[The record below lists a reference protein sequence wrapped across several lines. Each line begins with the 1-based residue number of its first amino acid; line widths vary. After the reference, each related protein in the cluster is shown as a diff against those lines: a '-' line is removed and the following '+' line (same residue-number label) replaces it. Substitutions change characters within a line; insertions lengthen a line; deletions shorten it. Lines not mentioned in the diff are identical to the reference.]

1 VQVANGAS
9 INYDSQTG
17 RILNPEGLQF
27 APNTTKAFVQDY
39 VSRYYGVAE
48 ASLMSKTFAKL
59 REVTISYD
67 LPRSLLGNGFV
78 QKVSV
83 SLIGRNLLY
92 FYGDKRFKDVDLDQY
107 NGAISQTGLQSPTV
121 RSYGLNLNATF

>member
-1 VQVANGAS
+1 
-9 INYDSQTG
+9 
-17 RILNPEGLQF
+17 
-27 APNTTKAFVQDY
+27 VQDY
-39 VSRYYGVAE
+39 VSRYYGVDE
-48 ASLMSKTFAKL
+48 ASLMSKTFGKL

-67 LPRSLLGNGFV
+67 LPRTLLASTFI

-92 FYGDKRFKDVDLDQY
+92 FYGDKRFKDIDLDQY
-107 NGAISQTGLQSPTV
+107 NYATGSTGLQSPTV